1 MTEKNGSTDSVPPVS
16 PRKQDETSALP
27 GGDTT
32 GFPQFHT
39 FPTDEGLQGVL
50 SPGNSKKKEQSG
62 RAYEIGD
69 VVDNTYELTAKLGKG
84 GMGVVFA
91 CNHLVLGKEYALKL
105 LADGE
110 LSEESWS
117 RFKIEAKAL
126 ARLNHP
132 GIVGIHNMGIDK
144 RDDGSKNLYYVMDKL
159 SGESLEDLIE
169 SSGRLP
175 INLALD
181 LFIQIAGALAST
193 HDQGIIHRDIKPSNM
208 MLVRDSDGQIVN
220 LKLVDFGI
228 ARLSLSGHATQSQT
242 ATGVIFGTPFYMSPE
257 QCEGKRVDQRS
268 DIYSFGCALFEALT
282 GVRPFVGA
290 NAVHT
295 FLLHQTQET
304 PSLAS
309 KADLDFPESLNSAVE
324 KMLAKSVNERY
335 QTMEQVKH
343 DLERIRLGKSVFGRG
358 QRKTYSSSSD
368 SSSDSDF
375 ERDFDS
381 EDDGAVDNQFP
392 FPRVAVLLGLLL
404 LIGLGSV
411 VALNY
416 TGIFAG
422 KNNADLNQPHLGQS
436 KSIQTEVV
444 SGDSKTSSPTSSQ
457 TRSLTRSL
465 TSTSTSSSAV
475 SLVSPSVTGGKS
487 EKDSEVD
494 PFKEARATDPRYLA
508 IDCLKTYSASTDEL
522 QLVESYDFRAFHK
535 REQQAN
541 SLVQRFVASR
551 NWLLTPFCRDD
562 KSAVR
567 QFDFPR
573 ELILGEFKIDKGD
586 PIFALGAIRIPK
598 AKKMVMIFS
607 SIVREYPQIIGK
619 FGDDDLSGLEIATDS
634 PEIVIKQMRSW
645 SRLEELS
652 FFNSLL
658 KAMPSFE
665 WRYDESLLKDKH
677 LVLLEQLPK
686 LQSLGLCGAE
696 VSGGAIAKMPLLRR
710 LKCLKV
716 KSITDVN
723 ILLSKLP
730 SCNNLRE
737 LWLINQ
743 GTTNKDLEPLCKMKN
758 LETLRIRRGSLT
770 PASLGYFKRMRA
782 LRHLTLDTN
791 AWSDSDQNKFKRGL
805 ADCRFE
811 PVVDLKYWVLF
822 RQEVQTAQKTP
833 KHH

>member
-1 MTEKNGSTDSVPPVS
+1 MTDSSGSNDSIPPVPPHH
-16 PRKQDETSALP
+16 QGLTSEPLS
-27 GGDTT
+27 GETT

-39 FPTDEGLQGVL
+39 APIEKGSQGAL
-50 SPGNSKKKEQSG
+50 NDGRLLGRPKKEQSNF
-62 RAYEIGD
+62 AYKAGD
-69 VVDNTYELTAKLGKG
+69 IVDNTYQLTAKLGKG

-91 CNHLVLGKEYALKL
+91 CNHLILGKEYALKL

-126 ARLNHP
+126 ARLKHP
-132 GIVGIHNMGIDK
+132 GIVGIHNMGIDQ
-144 RDDGSKNLYYVMDKL
+144 REDGSRNLYYVMDKL

-169 SSGRLP
+169 DTGRLP
-175 INLALD
+175 VQLALD

-295 FLLHQTQET
+295 FMLHQTQEV

-335 QTMEQVKH
+335 QTMEQVRH

-358 QRKTYSSSSD
+358 QRKIYSSNSSSN
-368 SSSDSDF
+368 SSSDSDL

-381 EDDGAVDNQFP
+381 EDDGAANNQLP
-392 FPRVAVLLGLLL
+392 FPKVAILLGLLL
-404 LIGLGSV
+404 LIAIGSV
-411 VALNY
+411 VALNFSGVL
-416 TGIFAG
+416 TGRNYG
-422 KNNADLNQPHLGQS
+422 NSKQPHLS
-436 KSIQTEVV
+436 RAKSAGGKIV
-444 SGDSKTSSPTSSQ
+444 SGSHTDSNTGSPTSAVVSPNVPNV
-457 TRSLTRSL
+457 
-465 TSTSTSSSAV
+465 SSANIAN
-475 SLVSPSVTGGKS
+475 
-487 EKDSEVD
+487 DSDGD
-494 PFKEARATDPRYLA
+494 PFSAVKAADPRYLA
-508 IDCLKTYSASTDEL
+508 IDCLRTYGASPSEL
-522 QLVESYDFRAFHK
+522 QLIEFYDFRAFHK
-535 REQQAN
+535 REKQAC
-541 SLVQRFVASR
+541 SLIEHLAANR
-551 NWLLTPFCRDD
+551 NWLLTPFCLDA

-567 QFDFPR
+567 KFEFPPD
-573 ELILGEFKIDKGD
+573 LILGELRIDKSD
-586 PIFALGAIRIPK
+586 PIFAFGAIQIPK
-598 AKKMVMIFS
+598 AKKTVMIFS
-607 SIVREYPQIIGK
+607 SIVMEYPQVVGK
-619 FGDDDLSGLEIATDS
+619 FGNDDLSGLEIATNN
-634 PEIVIKQMRSW
+634 PAVVVKQIRNW

-652 FFNSLL
+652 FFNSLI
-658 KAMPSFE
+658 KAMPMYE
-665 WRYDESLLKDKH
+665 IKYDESQLEDKQ

-686 LQSLGLCGAE
+686 LQTLGLCGAG
-696 VSGGAIAKMPLLRR
+696 VSGGAIAKMPLLSH
-710 LKCLKV
+710 LKCLKL
-716 KSITDVN
+716 KSITDVKV
-723 ILLSKLP
+723 LLSKLP

-737 LWLINQ
+737 LWLVNQ
-743 GTTNKDLEPLCKMKN
+743 STVDSDLEPLCKMKN
-758 LETLRIRRGSLT
+758 LESLRIRRGLLT
-770 PASLGYFKRMRA
+770 PASLSYFKRMKA
-782 LRHLTLDTN
+782 LKHLTLDQN
-791 AWSDSDQNKFKRGL
+791 AWSDLDRSKFKHAF

-811 PVVDLKYWVLF
+811 PVVDLKYWAVF
-822 RQEVQTAQKTP
+822 RQEVQPLAKPKKVQKY
-833 KHH
+833 H